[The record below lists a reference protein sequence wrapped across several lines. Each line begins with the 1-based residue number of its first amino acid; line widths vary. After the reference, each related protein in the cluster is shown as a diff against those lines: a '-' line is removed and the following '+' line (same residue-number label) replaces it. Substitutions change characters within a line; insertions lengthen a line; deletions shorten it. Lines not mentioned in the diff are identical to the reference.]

1 MGTTRASGAFL
12 TRRRVL
18 QTAVLSLPRAG
29 VWAQGAAWTPARPV
43 KLILPQPPG
52 GAADRLGRALA
63 DKLEA
68 RWKQPVVMDNRPGG
82 GVVVG
87 TLATV
92 RSVPDGYTM
101 ALLGSSLSINAVQ
114 RKDLPYDVLKDLTA
128 LVRVGDY
135 TVALL
140 AATSFPANDIKSLIA
155 LAKSQPGK
163 LSFGSNGIG
172 TSAQLAGEMLNYM
185 AGVQIQHV
193 PYNGASKMY
202 TDMIGGQIPLG
213 FAVLSSAESFVK
225 AGQMK
230 VLGITSA
237 QRSGIYPQWPTIAET
252 LPGFEAVNWAGIMA
266 PAGVPRDLARRISD
280 DILAVLQA
288 PEMIKAL
295 ADMGID
301 PAPQGPVEFQAFI
314 RDEIAR
320 FAKATKPLGTRMQ

>member
-1 MGTTRASGAFL
+1 HPSARLRACWWRMNPRGWAGWAANSLPRSRRRVSAGCWRRPHASVRLAFRCPIRNRWKTFAGSAPAKSPLPPPRFAASRADPGMPSSRVRWGSTAVETSMGTTRASGAFL

-172 TSAQLAGEMLNYM
+172 TSAQLAGEMLN
-185 AGVQIQHV
+185 
-193 PYNGASKMY
+193 
-202 TDMIGGQIPLG
+202 
-213 FAVLSSAESFVK
+213 
-225 AGQMK
+225 
-230 VLGITSA
+230 
-237 QRSGIYPQWPTIAET
+237 
-252 LPGFEAVNWAGIMA
+252 
-266 PAGVPRDLARRISD
+266 
-280 DILAVLQA
+280 
-288 PEMIKAL
+288 
-295 ADMGID
+295 
-301 PAPQGPVEFQAFI
+301 
-314 RDEIAR
+314 
-320 FAKATKPLGTRMQ
+320 